1 MIRQNKFVKVKF
13 LSEWM
18 GNPEGSL
25 LSIIEVKANEL
36 KGRGTVEFVGD
47 FVGFREEVKTKSIDE
62 PPNNKMISAAPV
74 DKSAKAVKKARRPK
88 KIK

>member
-18 GNPEGSL
+18 GNPEGST
-25 LSIIEVKANEL
+25 LSIIEAKAEEL
-36 KGRGTVEFVGD
+36 KKRGTVEFVDGNI
-47 FVGFREEVKTKSIDE
+47 VGFREEIKTRSIDE
-62 PPNNKMISAAPV
+62 PPNHKMISAAPV
-74 DKSAKAVKKARRPK
+74 KKAGRPK

>member
-18 GNPEGSL
+18 GNPEGST
-25 LSIIEVKANEL
+25 LSIIEAKAEEL
-36 KGRGTVEFVGD
+36 KKRGTVEFVESPN
-47 FVGFREEVKTKSIDE
+47 GFREEVKTRAIDE

-74 DKSAKAVKKARRPK
+74 KKARRPRK
-88 KIK
+88 EK

>member
-18 GNPEGSL
+18 GNPEGST
-25 LSIIEVKANEL
+25 LSIIEAKAEEL
-36 KGRGTVEFVGD
+36 KKRGTVEFVEAPNV
-47 FVGFREEVKTKSIDE
+47 FMEEIKTMAIDE
-62 PPNNKMISAAPV
+62 PPNHKMISAAPV
-74 DKSAKAVKKARRPK
+74 DKSAKAVKKAGRPK

>member
-18 GNPEGSL
+18 GNPEGST
-25 LSIIEVKANEL
+25 LSIIEAKANEL
-36 KGRGTVEFVGD
+36 KARGTVEFVDGNI
-47 FVGFREEVKTKSIDE
+47 VGFREEIKTRSIDE
-62 PPNNKMISAAPV
+62 PPNNKMISAAP
-74 DKSAKAVKKARRPK
+74 AKKAGRPK

>member
-18 GNPEGSL
+18 GNPKDSKL
-25 LSIIEVKANEL
+25 TIIEAKANEL
-36 KGRGTVEFVGD
+36 KARGQVEFVD
-47 FVGFREEVKTKSIDE
+47 DNIVGFREEIKTRAIDE

-74 DKSAKAVKKARRPK
+74 KKAGRPK
-88 KIK
+88 KMK